1 MQSSDR
7 KQQLLK
13 TDFSQLELKSG
24 LSLEHLQS
32 ELKSCPLLEI
42 FDLELQ
48 KNVTCSKYS
57 MKQESGLSQIFDRSN
72 KKEVL
77 SQVAAL
83 SYLPALS
90 TFFRWQNIFDTLS

>member
-72 KKEVL
+72 KKRGFVTGGSSLL
-77 SQVAAL
+77 SPSVVNIFQVAK
-83 SYLPALS
+83 Y
-90 TFFRWQNIFDTLS
+90 F